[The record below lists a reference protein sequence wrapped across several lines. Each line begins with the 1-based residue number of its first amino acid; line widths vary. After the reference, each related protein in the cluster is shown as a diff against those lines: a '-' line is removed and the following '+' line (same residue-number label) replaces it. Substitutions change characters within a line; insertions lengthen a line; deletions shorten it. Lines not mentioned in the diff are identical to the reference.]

1 MLAKVFSSAV
11 LGIDACLLEVEVDLV
26 PGLPT
31 FAVVGLPDALVE
43 ESRERVKAAVQNSG
57 LDFPVRRI
65 TVNLAPADIRKEG
78 SAYDLPSAIGLL
90 CAAGVI
96 LALALE
102 TSVLL
107 GELSLDGRVKP
118 IRGALSIALAAEPAG
133 MTRLI
138 LPRGNARE
146 AAVIEGIAVYPV
158 DTLPQVV
165 EFLTNRLSLAPL
177 WVDLQAAIAP
187 VQLAPIDFGEVK
199 GQALVKRALEVAA
212 AGGYNLLLGPPG
224 AGTSMLARRL
234 TTILPAMT
242 LAEAIETTRIHSGAG
257 LTGDRTAWV
266 TTRPCRASH
275 HTIADVGLIGGG
287 AVPMPGEVSLA
298 HNGVLC
304 LDERPECRRHGLE
317 VLRQRLTMASHT
329 YNLPR
334 VIAIDLAALAA
345 IAAWGI
351 TPTVSYN
358 AR

>member
-11 LGIDACLLEVEVDLV
+11 PGIDACLLEVEVDLV

-187 VQLAPIDFGEVK
+187 VQLAPIDCREVK

-212 AGGYNLLLGPPG
+212 AGGYNLLLIGPPS
-224 AGTSMLARRL
+224 AGKSMLARRL

-242 LAEAIETTRIHSGAG
+242 LAEALEARRIHRVAG
-257 LTGDRTAWV
+257 LTGDRTAFATV
-266 TTRPCRASH
+266 YPASVQIYAGCSGSHTSSSRARVRASPWPH
-275 HTIADVGLIGGG
+275 RHRLSLHPCAD
-287 AVPMPGEVSLA
+287 
-298 HNGVLC
+298 
-304 LDERPECRRHGLE
+304 RRTCAPP
-317 VLRQRLTMASHT
+317 LRFI
-329 YNLPR
+329 PR
-334 VIAIDLAALAA
+334 DCA
-345 IAAWGI
+345 G
-351 TPTVSYN
+351 P
-358 AR
+358 